1 MTAEKT
7 LVSDHAKE
15 DRIDRLTACL
25 TTIGYNDFA
34 LIVEDTK
41 RGNNTTK
48 YLTDTGIMIIR
59 DTDTKRIVTGY
70 MATVQQAIRM
80 YREAGYERMPNGMY
94 KKIVR
99 NNEKYKELLNMQRQ
113 FLTL

>member
-7 LVSDHAKE
+7 LVSDHAKK

-41 RGNNTTK
+41 
-48 YLTDTGIMIIR
+48 
-59 DTDTKRIVTGY
+59 
-70 MATVQQAIRM
+70 
-80 YREAGYERMPNGMY
+80 AGYERMPNGMY

-113 FLTL
+113 LLTL